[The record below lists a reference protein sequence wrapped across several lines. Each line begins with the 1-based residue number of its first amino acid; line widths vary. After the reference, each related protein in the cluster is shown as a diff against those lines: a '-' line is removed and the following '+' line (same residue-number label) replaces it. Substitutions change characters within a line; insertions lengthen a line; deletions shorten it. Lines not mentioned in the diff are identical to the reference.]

1 MVKNNDLPDSAAPPS
16 GRSLSLFFS
25 PTPFIL
31 KVPLD
36 PAEAGPQHSWPGD
49 WICLLYLLHWQA
61 DSSPLRH
68 LGSPHMLLYD
78 PAIAPWDRHQREL
91 KTCPQK
97 NVYVNAC
104 NSWKEETFQVS
115 INWIMGKKMWHIYT
129 MERYFQQRGMSS
141 DSCYNINTM
150 LSERSWSQ
158 QTIYCVM
165 IQNRQIYHDR
175 KQTKGCH
182 G

>member
-1 MVKNNDLPDSAAPPS
+1 MVKNKKICQILLHP
-16 GRSLSLFFS
+16 RLVTLSLFFS

-31 KVPLD
+31 RVHLD
-36 PAEAGPQHSWPGD
+36 PAEAGPQHSWPRD

-61 DSSPLRH
+61 DSSPLCH
-68 LGSPHMLLYD
+68 LGSPHKLLYD
-78 PAIAPWDRHQREL
+78 PAIALWDIHQREL

-97 NVYVNAC
+97 NVYMNAR

-129 MERYFQQRGMSS
+129 MERYFQQRGMST
-141 DSCYNINTM
+141 DSCYNINTV

-165 IQNRQIYHDR
+165 IQNRPIYHDR